1 MADYTERIS
10 LVGWL
15 SRTQFQEIWVS
26 FLASMN
32 PTNQNNDDH
41 EQMTNNLTKEEIL
54 ETNATQ

>member
-32 PTNQNNDDH
+32 PTHQNNDDH